1 MSSDLLDLTVLQR
14 PDCASMLT
22 TAIEWKGEPSLVPA
36 LLAGDGAAA
45 IFTKP
50 SLRTRM
56 SFEAAV
62 ASLGG
67 LPISFSAGE
76 VGLGGR
82 ETAADI
88 ACTVASTL
96 GVLAARVHHHSDLVE
111 MAAAVDIPVIN
122 LLSDESHPLQALAD
136 LLTCVEN
143 WGALSGRK
151 IAYVGDGNNVAVSL
165 ARACALTGMTMS
177 CASPPGYEIPPDIIA
192 EVNAESIV
200 LEQLADPLAAVTNA
214 DAVYTDVWTS
224 MGQEDESQQRRTAF
238 EGFMVTAELMS
249 HAKPDAIFLHCL
261 PAHRG
266 EEVAAD
272 VIDGPQSRVWQ
283 QAGNR
288 FHAARV
294 AIAWCLDPSGLIQ

>member
-1 MSSDLLDLTVLQR
+1 MSTDLLDLTALA
-14 PDCASMLT
+14 PADCATILT
-22 TAIEWKGEPSLVPA
+22 AATAWKSDPSLVPQV
-36 LLAGDGAAA
+36 LNGTGAAA

-56 SFEAAV
+56 SFESAV

-67 LPISFSAGE
+67 HPISFSGPE

-82 ETAADI
+82 ETASDI
-88 ACTVASTL
+88 ARTVASTL
-96 GVLAARVHHHSDLVE
+96 SVLAARVHNHGDLIE
-111 MAAAVDIPVIN
+111 MADAVDIPVIN

-151 IAYVGDGNNVAVSL
+151 LAYVGDGNNVAVSL

-177 CASPPGYEIPPDIIA
+177 CASPEGYAISPVIID
-192 EVNAESIV
+192 EVNARGQV
-200 LEQLADPLAAVTNA
+200 LEQLTDPVAAVTGA

-224 MGQEDESQQRRTAF
+224 MGQEDESQQRLAAF
-238 EGFMVTAELMS
+238 EGFTVTSALLA

-266 EEVAAD
+266 EEVSAE

-288 FHAARV
+288 FHAARA
-294 AIAWCLDPSGLIQ
+294 AIAWCLDPSELLT